1 MSKLESFNQ
10 KNLFGLNKYINEL
23 IKLYESGQYPNKLM
37 ISGLKGSG
45 KSTLSYHFINYVL
58 SKDEKTSYDK
68 KNFIINSESNTF
80 KTIQNKSN
88 PNFNLVDL
96 SSDKKS
102 IEINQIRDLILNL
115 NKSSFNSKPRFVLI
129 DNIEF
134 LNVNAINALLKTLED
149 PNHNIFFLLINNN
162 KRILPT
168 LFSRCVNYK
177 ISLTNNE
184 CLKIASDLLGKN
196 LSQEMNNNLFSYY
209 FTPGKIYNLVK
220 FAEFYEYS
228 LSDLDLKSL
237 LKIILKENHYKK
249 DLFIKEI
256 IFDLMEFY
264 FRNLNS
270 TFSKKINSKYSY
282 FINKI
287 SDTKSYNLDEES
299 LFMEFEE
306 EILNG

>member
-1 MSKLESFNQ
+1 MSKLEPFNQ
-10 KNLFGLNKYINEL
+10 KNLLGLDKYINEL
-23 IKLYESGQYPNKLM
+23 IQLYEDGKYPNKLM
-37 ISGLKGSG
+37 LSGLKGSG

-88 PNFNLVDL
+88 PNFNLVDI

-134 LNVNAINALLKTLED
+134 LNVNAINALLKTLEE
-149 PNHNIFFLLINNN
+149 PNHNIYFILINNN
-162 KRILPT
+162 KRILST
-168 LFSRCVNYK
+168 LFSRCINYK
-177 ISLTNNE
+177 VSLRNNE
-184 CLKIASDLLGKN
+184 CLKITSSLLGKN
-196 LSQEMNNNLFSYY
+196 LNKEINNNLFSYY

-220 FAEFYEYS
+220 FADLYEYS

-249 DLFIKEI
+249 DLFIKDI

-264 FRNLNS
+264 FRKLNS